1 MLTAAARLAPRGVYV
16 AGNTTSSSG
25 LTVTVVKD
33 ASGDFA
39 LEAGA
44 LVMGDQVR
52 SPSDCVL
59 IALEAGALVMGDQVR
74 SPSDCV
80 LIALEAGALVGDGR
94 SGEMALGLMGDQVRW
109 PSD

>member
-1 MLTAAARLAPRGVYV
+1 MLTAAARIAPRGVYV
-16 AGNTTSSSG
+16 AGNTTSASG

-52 SPSDCVL
+52 LPSARPSAQPS
-59 IALEAGALVMGDQVR
+59 ALPSAGPRLCPRLASLSV
-74 SPSDCV
+74 P
-80 LIALEAGALVGDGR
+80 LGASFIMTSQCLPNDPNYPDDP
-94 SGEMALGLMGDQVRW
+94 L
-109 PSD
+109 